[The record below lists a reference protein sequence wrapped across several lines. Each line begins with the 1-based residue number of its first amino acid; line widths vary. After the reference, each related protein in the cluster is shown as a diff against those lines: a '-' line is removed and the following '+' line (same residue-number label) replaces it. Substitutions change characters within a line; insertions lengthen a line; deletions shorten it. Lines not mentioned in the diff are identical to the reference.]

1 MFLSVITKSQGG
13 FRSKAR
19 IRTKRGYPEKD
30 AEETSV
36 ALTKG
41 AEVKRIAEL
50 ENDINVG
57 RIVSSVLQNTY
68 WIPIGYDKQGFL
80 LQLETKLPPE
90 LAYKYG
96 NLSEGVCKPGY
107 AAAKM
112 TSIYPKKKLKVF
124 LDNID
129 KASHSNPLTP
139 TRTPNL
145 NVRERLRTTLTRLQS
160 NISSKLL
167 FIHSHPLCQQFAVPL
182 SCKRCI
188 IVGNGGILY
197 NKSLGSRIDEY
208 DVVVSCYSVDM
219 LNGAP
224 IAGYKRD
231 VGTKTTLRITYPEG
245 AIQKSE
251 HYEGDSLFVFSAF
264 KPIDF
269 KWLKNMVFK
278 EKLNTKIV
286 MKMKKGI
293 KYKIVKKKSRME
305 GFWKSVA
312 QHVPRKPAEMRIL
325 NPYFIQEAAFQFIG
339 LPFNNGLMGKG
350 SLIPHS
356 HLPKQTGLHSPSSEL
371 PNVSSSPSC
380 DPLSPPIVPLSFPT
394 PPSASSKS
402 PRDSSSP
409 LPTPCPCANV
419 DLWTSLQGPG
429 PCADVTRRTRLRHRG
444 HTPDLPRGFRLLR
457 FSPLWMG
464 VLGPPLGGL
473 GGNIPTLGTVAITM
487 ALHNCD
493 EVAVAG
499 FGYDMTSPQA
509 PLHYYESVKMSAI
522 KESWTHNISKEKEFL
537 RKLVKA
543 NVITDLTKA
552 AFRHF
557 CRNNE
562 LKAGLTHGAENRPPA
577 PAPLSQ
583 AWSLPEK
590 TKEAE
595 DMWQGT
601 EAAVCGLCIRG
612 VCSNHS
618 TMRRPY
624 SDGNGSRRNENRE
637 VTNCRKLR
645 DDGVM
650 GRAAQ
655 KNPP

>member
-1 MFLSVITKSQGG
+1 MKPTHKLLFVLCALLVLG
-13 FRSKAR
+13 FIYYSSWKLHLYVWGQ
-19 IRTKRGYPEKD
+19 KPQKD

-57 RIVSSVLQNTY
+57 RIVSS
-68 WIPIGYDKQGFL
+68 GYDKQGFL

-107 AAAKM
+107 ATAKM
-112 TSIYPKKKLKVF
+112 TSIYPKFVKLAPMF
-124 LDNID
+124 LDRNFKQHTKIKNYPPPFGIKTQERIIDNI
-129 KASHSNPLTP
+129 LTE
-139 TRTPNL
+139 TRSFGL
-145 NVRERLRTTLTRLQS
+145 GEDLDS
-160 NISSKLL
+160 
-167 FIHSHPLCQQFAVPL
+167 L

-208 DVVVSCYSVDM
+208 DVVVR

-278 EKLNTKIV
+278 EKLN
-286 MKMKKGI
+286 
-293 KYKIVKKKSRME
+293 RME

-350 SLIPHS
+350 
-356 HLPKQTGLHSPSSEL
+356 
-371 PNVSSSPSC
+371 
-380 DPLSPPIVPLSFPT
+380 
-394 PPSASSKS
+394 
-402 PRDSSSP
+402 
-409 LPTPCPCANV
+409 
-419 DLWTSLQGPG
+419 
-429 PCADVTRRTRLRHRG
+429 
-444 HTPDLPRGFRLLR
+444 
-457 FSPLWMG
+457 
-464 VLGPPLGGL
+464 
-473 GGNIPTLGTVAITM
+473 NIPTLGTVAITM

-499 FGYDMTSPQA
+499 FGYDMTAPQA

-522 KESWTHNISKEKEFL
+522 KESWTHNIAKEKEFL

-543 NVITDLTKA
+543 NVITDLTK
-552 AFRHF
+552 
-557 CRNNE
+557 
-562 LKAGLTHGAENRPPA
+562 G
-577 PAPLSQ
+577 
-583 AWSLPEK
+583 
-590 TKEAE
+590 
-595 DMWQGT
+595 
-601 EAAVCGLCIRG
+601 I
-612 VCSNHS
+612 
-618 TMRRPY
+618 
-624 SDGNGSRRNENRE
+624 
-637 VTNCRKLR
+637 
-645 DDGVM
+645 
-650 GRAAQ
+650 
-655 KNPP
+655 